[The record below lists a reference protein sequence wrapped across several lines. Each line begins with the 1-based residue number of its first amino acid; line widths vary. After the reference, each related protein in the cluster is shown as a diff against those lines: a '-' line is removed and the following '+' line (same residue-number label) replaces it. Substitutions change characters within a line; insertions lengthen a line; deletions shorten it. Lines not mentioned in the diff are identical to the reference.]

1 MGGKRKFYFILFIQ
15 APRMNDDCLGHW
27 HPANGEGGGKRVE
40 NHTRG
45 LFESG
50 LAVEYSILILCW
62 QELNRD
68 R

>member
-1 MGGKRKFYFILFIQ
+1 
-15 APRMNDDCLGHW
+15 MNDDCLGHW